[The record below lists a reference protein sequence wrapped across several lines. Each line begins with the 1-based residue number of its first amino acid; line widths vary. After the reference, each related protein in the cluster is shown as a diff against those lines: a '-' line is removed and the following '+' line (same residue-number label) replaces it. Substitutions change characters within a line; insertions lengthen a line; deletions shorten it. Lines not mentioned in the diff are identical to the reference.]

1 VSTVIAAIR
10 ANKKFKKLEIQNPNN
25 NNNNTTKRSQALRRS
40 LFRVLFTTIF
50 NNNQQNQDED
60 DRPSS
65 SIMSVNEV
73 KLKQAVEAF
82 VVRGT
87 GPPNSRT
94 FCIGDED
101 HTLGNAVRHVL
112 MQNEQVG
119 FAGYSVP
126 HPSEPVVQIRVQTIA
141 TSKGSAPQPP
151 PPTAIETLT
160 LACQTLHDQC
170 DIVLERLEELFPEVT
185 DDRIRMEKILLEEGY
200 EDDEEDDDEDED
212 NNNKKINNNM

>member
-1 VSTVIAAIR
+1 
-10 ANKKFKKLEIQNPNN
+10 
-25 NNNNTTKRSQALRRS
+25 
-40 LFRVLFTTIF
+40 
-50 NNNQQNQDED
+50 
-60 DRPSS
+60 
-65 SIMSVNEV
+65 MSVNEV

-112 MQNEQVG
+112 IQNEQVG

-141 TSKGSAPQPP
+141 PSKRKQDSGAAAAE
-151 PPTAIETLT
+151 PPTAIETLK
-160 LACQTLHDQC
+160 LACQTLNDQC
-170 DIVLERLEELFPEVT
+170 DIVLEKLEDLFPEVGE
-185 DDRIRMEKILLEEGY
+185 DRIRMEKILLEEGY
-200 EDDEEDDDEDED
+200 AEEGDDEEEDIMEVEETEI
-212 NNNKKINNNM
+212 KTEYS